1 MPTLSSS
8 PVPPAPIRLVLVD
21 DHTLLRES
29 FKQILNAQPG
39 IEVVGDAAGRH
50 DGLAMIAKTTP
61 DLVIQDICLGKDNG
75 LEMLRHL
82 KSTFPGIKCLVL
94 TGFIE
99 DDFILEAIQ
108 SHADGYLLKSCT
120 MPTLINAI
128 RQLANDHKC
137 WDASVLKR
145 LTDLHA
151 RKRLPTAEETLDY
164 LSPGERE
171 ISRLVAEGMTN
182 GEIGREVHLAEKTI
196 RNRVSLI
203 MDKLHVSRRAKLAA
217 LYADNVA
224 RKKKS
229 P

>member
-1 MPTLSSS
+1 MNNLSSQAPS
-8 PVPPAPIRLVLVD
+8 SPIRLVLVD

-50 DGLAMIAKTTP
+50 EGLILIAKTAP
-61 DLVIQDICLGKDNG
+61 AIVIQDICLGKDNG

-82 KSTFPGIKCLVL
+82 KTTFPGIKCLVL

-120 MPTLINAI
+120 MPVLINAI
-128 RQLANDHKC
+128 RQLASDHKC

-151 RKRLPTAEETLDY
+151 RKRLTVSGESLDS
-164 LSPGERE
+164 LSVGERE

-182 GEIGREVHLAEKTI
+182 GEIGRKVHLAEKTI

-217 LYADNVA
+217 LYANHVTRN
-224 RKKKS
+224 RKPS
-229 P
+229 

>member
-1 MPTLSSS
+1 MHTRS
-8 PVPPAPIRLVLVD
+8 PHPPANIRLVLVD

-39 IEVVGDAAGRH
+39 IEVVGDAAGRQE
-50 DGLAMIAKTTP
+50 GLALITKSAPTII
-61 DLVIQDICLGKDNG
+61 IQDICLGNDNG

-82 KSTFPGIKCLVL
+82 KTTFPGIKCLVL

-120 MPTLINAI
+120 MPALINAI
-128 RQLANDHKC
+128 RLLATGHKC

-151 RKRLPTAEETLDY
+151 RKRLPLQGESLDY
-164 LSPGERE
+164 LTAGERE

-182 GEIGREVHLAEKTI
+182 SEIGRKVHLAEKTV

-217 LYADNVA
+217 IYADTVA
-224 RKKKS
+224 RTKKTS
-229 P
+229 